1 MHRWAFKLACQ
12 LTGKARKA
20 FAAMEEAEASDYDQL
35 KKVIL
40 KHYNISGETHR
51 QRLQTTVRNSAESNQ
66 EMATRVM
73 ELVQKWMASARVI
86 GGGQNRTTVELYGR
100 GSSRM
105 GPRQKVEEVRRSRGV
120 IVDDYELQEDWE
132 GVH

>member
-1 MHRWAFKLACQ
+1 MHRWAFKLARQ
-12 LTGKARKA
+12 LTGKAQKV
-20 FAAMEEAEASDYDQL
+20 FVAMEEAKASDYDQL

-51 QRLQTTVRNSAESNQ
+51 QRLQTTVRKSAESNL

-73 ELVQKWMASARVI
+73 ELVQKWMASTRGI
-86 GGGQNRTTVELYGR
+86 GGGQNRTAVELYGR

-105 GPRQKVEEVRRSRGV
+105 GSRQKVEEVRRSRGV
-120 IVDDYELQEDWE
+120 SGQL
-132 GVH
+132 